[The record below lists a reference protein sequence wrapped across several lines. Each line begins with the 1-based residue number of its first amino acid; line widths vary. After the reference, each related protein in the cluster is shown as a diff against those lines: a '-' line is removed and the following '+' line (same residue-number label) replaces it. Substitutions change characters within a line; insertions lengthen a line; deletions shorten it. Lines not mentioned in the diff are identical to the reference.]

1 MGPDFPGGRSLNK
14 YSLDEHMNSGYP
26 HLVPWGGIMS
36 RGKLYFAISLV
47 WLFSL
52 AAMLALFVPP

>member
-1 MGPDFPGGRSLNK
+1 VVVLLNK